1 MSRRL
6 RSSDPAREGTEYSA
20 PVERRLAALGVRL
33 RVLRVTAGL
42 TQKSLAG
49 QLGVRQPTISGYER
63 GVEIPTTPMLTRLA
77 DALALSDEVRSELE
91 DRIGELRVDVSTSRL
106 LSRHGVYAVQLQI
119 GAREAAAASVWSYHH
134 AFVPGLLQTADYT
147 RTAVLTVDPDT
158 DLDALVRGRQERQRL
173 LLDPAR
179 TFRFLLTEAAL
190 RLRLAP
196 IPVLRAQIRRLLA
209 LAQGFDHIEI
219 GVIPLDAPLHAW
231 TLTGFDIEGD
241 VVEVGLHT
249 RRVLIRD
256 PGEVDDWRSLF
267 ERLASHA
274 VCGEAAVPLLWRIDE
289 RLGEV
294 VEQVE

>member
-1 MSRRL
+1 VSPRL
-6 RSSDPAREGTEYSA
+6 RSSDPGRESAEHSA
-20 PVERRLAALGVRL
+20 PVERRIAALGVRL
-33 RVLRVTAGL
+33 RTLRVTAGL
-42 TQKSLAG
+42 TQKGLADHV
-49 QLGVRQPTISGYER
+49 GVRQPTISGYER
-63 GVEIPTTPMLTRLA
+63 GLEVPTTPMLSRLA
-77 DALALSDEVRSELE
+77 DALGLSDDVRSELE
-91 DRIGELRVDVSTSRL
+91 DRIGELRVEVSTARL
-106 LSRHGVYAVQLQI
+106 LSRHGEYAVQLQI

-134 AFVPGLLQTADYT
+134 AFIPGLLQTADYT
-147 RTAVLTVDPDT
+147 RGADFTDDSET

-196 IPVLRAQIRRLLA
+196 VAVLRAQIRRLLA
-209 LAQGFDHIEI
+209 MVEGFDHVEI

-256 PGEVDDWRSLF
+256 ASEVDDWRRLF
-267 ERLASHA
+267 ERLAA
-274 VCGEAAVPLLWRIDE
+274 QALRGEAAVPLLRTIDGWLDGLADE
-289 RLGEV
+289 
-294 VEQVE
+294 